1 MILTRAIALLFA
13 AVAMLGAP
21 HAAAQ
26 VDNDLQRQIDA
37 LKEQVRR
44 KDIDLQVL
52 AAKVT
57 DLEAKLAECERKGE
71 RVPAPEP
78 MPEPAP
84 AEAPPSPDPLQPTP
98 PEPLKPLPTDPP
110 MPPAEPAPVAP
121 PAPSAP
127 APANDA
133 AAAPFVSPE
142 AMLNAVR
149 VRLREDFGARAES
162 SDPKERAA
170 YQRELKSWTATTARS
185 MRREVTWSVRLVEAV
200 SARSGRIL
208 MQAVVVDDAGR
219 ELGPCTIE
227 LAGAAAKS
235 WRGVTIAG
243 RRANLRGL
251 ATLELTIDL
260 EQQEARPFRNDR
272 FLGPCLEGRVIVTQ
286 AVLST

>member
-1 MILTRAIALLFA
+1 MIMTRAIALLFA
-13 AVAMLGAP
+13 TVAMLGAP

-52 AAKVT
+52 AATVT
-57 DLEAKLAECERKGE
+57 DLEAKLADCERKGE

-78 MPEPAP
+78 TPEPAP
-84 AEAPPSPDPLQPTP
+84 AEAPPSTDPLQPTP
-98 PEPLKPLPTDPP
+98 PGPLEPAPADPL

-121 PAPSAP
+121 AAPSEPAPT
-127 APANDA
+127 NDA
-133 AAAPFVSPE
+133 AAAQFASPE

-149 VRLREDFGARAES
+149 VRLREDFGTRAGS

-170 YQRELKSWTATTARS
+170 YQRELKSWTATTAGS
-185 MRREVTWSVRLVEAV
+185 MRREVIWSVRLVEAL

-208 MQAVVVDDAGR
+208 MQAVVLDDAGR
-219 ELGPCTIE
+219 ELGPCTVE

-235 WRGVTIAG
+235 WRGVTVAG
-243 RRANLRGL
+243 RRVNLRGL

-272 FLGPCLEGRVIVTQ
+272 FIGPCLEGRVIVTQ

>member
-1 MILTRAIALLFA
+1 MIMTRAIALLFA

-21 HAAAQ
+21 HATAQ
-26 VDNDLQRQIDA
+26 VDNDLQRQVDA

-57 DLEAKLAECERKGE
+57 DLEARLADCERKGE
-71 RVPAPEP
+71 PK
-78 MPEPAP
+78 AP
-84 AEAPPSPDPLQPTP
+84 AEPEPTPGETPSPTPPSPAAPASPDPVEPLPADPL
-98 PEPLKPLPTDPP
+98 
-110 MPPAEPAPVAP
+110 MPPDEPAPVVP
-121 PAPSAP
+121 PAPSESP
-127 APANDA
+127 PANDA
-133 AAAPFVSPE
+133 AAVDFTSPE

-149 VRLREDFGARAES
+149 IRLREDFGARAGS
-162 SDPKERAA
+162 SDPKERAG
-170 YQRELKSWTATTARS
+170 YQRELKPWTATTARS
-185 MRREVTWSVRLVEAV
+185 MRREVTWSVRLVEAM

-208 MQAVVVDDAGR
+208 IQAVVLDDAGR

-235 WRGVTIAG
+235 WRGTSIAG
-243 RRANLRGL
+243 RRASLRGL

-260 EQQEARPFRNDR
+260 DQQEARPFRNDR

>member
-26 VDNDLQRQIDA
+26 VDNDLQRQVDA

-57 DLEAKLAECERKGE
+57 ELEAKLADCERRGAPT
-71 RVPAPEP
+71 VPAAPEP
-78 MPEPAP
+78 DPTPEPAP
-84 AEAPPSPDPLQPTP
+84 TTPATPAAPDPLEPLPADPLMPPAQPTP
-98 PEPLKPLPTDPP
+98 
-110 MPPAEPAPVAP
+110 A
-121 PAPSAP
+121 APSETAP
-127 APANDA
+127 TNDA
-133 AAAPFVSPE
+133 AAADYASPD

-149 VRLREDFGARAES
+149 VRLREDFGARAGS
-162 SDPKERAA
+162 SDPKERAS
-170 YQRELKSWTATTARS
+170 YQRELKPWTAATARS
-185 MRREVTWSVRLVEAV
+185 MRREVTWSVRLVEAM

-208 MQAVVVDDAGR
+208 IQAVVLDDAGR

-235 WRGVTIAG
+235 WRGVAIAG
-243 RRANLRGL
+243 RRASLRGL

>member
-1 MILTRAIALLFA
+1 MIMTRAIALLFA

-26 VDNDLQRQIDA
+26 VDNDLQRQVDA

-57 DLEAKLAECERKGE
+57 ELEAKLADCERRGAPS
-71 RVPAPEP
+71 VPAAPEP
-78 MPEPAP
+78 DPTPEPAP
-84 AEAPPSPDPLQPTP
+84 TTPATPVAPDPLEPLPADPLRPPAQPTP
-98 PEPLKPLPTDPP
+98 
-110 MPPAEPAPVAP
+110 A
-121 PAPSAP
+121 APSEP

-133 AAAPFVSPE
+133 TAADYASPE

-149 VRLREDFGARAES
+149 VRLREDFGARAGS
-162 SDPKERAA
+162 SDPKERAG
-170 YQRELKSWTATTARS
+170 YQRELKPWTATTARS
-185 MRREVTWSVRLVEAV
+185 MRREVTWSVRLVEAM

-208 MQAVVVDDAGR
+208 IQAVVLDDAGR

-235 WRGVTIAG
+235 WRGTSIAG
-243 RRANLRGL
+243 RRASLRGL

-260 EQQEARPFRNDR
+260 DQQEARPFRNDR

>member
-1 MILTRAIALLFA
+1 MIMTRAIALLFV

-21 HAAAQ
+21 RARAQ
-26 VDNDLQRQIDA
+26 VDNDLQRQVDA

-52 AAKVT
+52 AAKVAE
-57 DLEAKLAECERKGE
+57 LEQRLADCERKAE
-71 RVPAPEP
+71 PTVPPSQEPEP
-78 MPEPAP
+78 TPEPTPTTP
-84 AEAPPSPDPLQPTP
+84 ARPASPDPV
-98 PEPLKPLPTDPP
+98 EPLPADPL
-110 MPPAEPAPVAP
+110 MPPDEPAPVVP
-121 PAPSAP
+121 PAPSDSP
-127 APANDA
+127 PANDA
-133 AAAPFVSPE
+133 AAADFTSPE

-149 VRLREDFGARAES
+149 IRLREDFGARAGS
-162 SDPKERAA
+162 SDPKERAG
-170 YQRELKSWTATTARS
+170 YQRELKPWTATTARS
-185 MRREVTWSVRLVEAV
+185 MRRDVTWSVRLVEAM

-208 MQAVVVDDAGR
+208 IQAVVLDDAGR

-227 LAGAAAKS
+227 LAGAAAKA
-235 WRGVTIAG
+235 WRGTSIAG
-243 RRANLRGL
+243 RRASLRGL

>member
-13 AVAMLGAP
+13 AVAMLGTP

-26 VDNDLQRQIDA
+26 VDNDVQRQVDA

-57 DLEAKLAECERKGE
+57 ELEAKLADCERRGAPS
-71 RVPAPEP
+71 VPAAPEP
-78 MPEPAP
+78 DPTPEPAP
-84 AEAPPSPDPLQPTP
+84 TTPATPVAPDPLEPLPADPLRPPAQPTP
-98 PEPLKPLPTDPP
+98 
-110 MPPAEPAPVAP
+110 A
-121 PAPSAP
+121 APSEP

-133 AAAPFVSPE
+133 TAADYASPE

-149 VRLREDFGARAES
+149 VRLREDFGARAGS
-162 SDPKERAA
+162 SDPKERAG
-170 YQRELKSWTATTARS
+170 YQRELKPWTAATARS
-185 MRREVTWSVRLVEAV
+185 MRREVTWSVRLVEAM
-200 SARSGRIL
+200 SARSGRVLI
-208 MQAVVVDDAGR
+208 QAVVLDDAGR

-227 LAGAAAKS
+227 LAGAAAKA
-235 WRGVTIAG
+235 WRGVAIAG

>member
-1 MILTRAIALLFA
+1 MIMTRAIALLFA

-26 VDNDLQRQIDA
+26 VDNDLQRQVDA

-57 DLEAKLAECERKGE
+57 ELEAKLADCERRGAPS
-71 RVPAPEP
+71 VPAAPEP
-78 MPEPAP
+78 DPTPEPAP
-84 AEAPPSPDPLQPTP
+84 TTPATPVAPDPLEPLPADPLRPPAQPTP
-98 PEPLKPLPTDPP
+98 
-110 MPPAEPAPVAP
+110 A
-121 PAPSAP
+121 APSEP

-133 AAAPFVSPE
+133 TAADYASPE

-149 VRLREDFGARAES
+149 VRLREDFGARAGS
-162 SDPKERAA
+162 SDPKERAG
-170 YQRELKSWTATTARS
+170 YQRELKPWTATTARS
-185 MRREVTWSVRLVEAV
+185 MRRDVTWSVRLVEAM

-208 MQAVVVDDAGR
+208 IQAVVLDDAGR
-219 ELGPCTIE
+219 ELGPCTID

-235 WRGVTIAG
+235 WRGVAIAG

>member
-1 MILTRAIALLFA
+1 MIMTRAITLLFA
-13 AVAMLGAP
+13 AIAMLGAP

-57 DLEAKLAECERKGE
+57 DLEARLADCERKGE
-71 RVPAPEP
+71 QAPEP

-84 AEAPPSPDPLQPTP
+84 ADAPAPDPLQPTP
-98 PEPLKPLPTDPP
+98 PEPIEPSPADPL
-110 MPPAEPAPVAP
+110 MPPTEPAPVAP
-121 PAPSAP
+121 GAPSERAP
-127 APANDA
+127 ADQATPPD
-133 AAAPFVSPE
+133 FVSPE

-149 VRLREDFGARAES
+149 IRLREDFGTRAGS
-162 SDPKERAA
+162 SDPKERAT

-185 MRREVTWSVRLVEAV
+185 MRREVSWSVRLVEAT

-208 MQAVVVDDAGR
+208 IQAVALDEAGR

-235 WRGVTIAG
+235 WRGATIAG
-243 RRANLRGL
+243 RRASLRGL

-260 EQQEARPFRNDR
+260 DQQEARPFRNDR

>member
-98 PEPLKPLPTDPP
+98 PEPIEPAPADPL

-133 AAAPFVSPE
+133 AAAQFVSPE

-149 VRLREDFGARAES
+149 VRLREDFGTRAGS
-162 SDPKERAA
+162 SDPKERAS

-185 MRREVTWSVRLVEAV
+185 MRREVTWSVRLVEAM

-208 MQAVVVDDAGR
+208 IQAVVLDDAGR

-243 RRANLRGL
+243 RRASVRGL

-260 EQQEARPFRNDR
+260 DQQEARPFRNDR
-272 FLGPCLEGRVIVTQ
+272 FIGPCLEGRVIVTQ